1 MRKIR
6 GFKIGKRLVRISRW
20 FIRKARHPRG
30 YCRLTQSE
38 SKSFFTFLLVKTQS
52 TRSLRKFRK
61 DTWPSISAKKTAIT
75 IEFWCRLFIL
85 TTLCLASY

>member
-30 YCRLTQSE
+30 PGWV
-38 SKSFFTFLLVKTQS
+38 TFLLVKTQS

-85 TTLCLASY
+85 TTLCLASC